1 MPEEK
6 KITVVEAEPV
16 EAPEA
21 PSVEVSAEPQA
32 PELAKYRQRLK
43 SRYADAEPQSDA
55 EWDDLAEKYMAEDEE
70 RLKIF
75 DENAKVI
82 DDILYSDKDLA
93 RVVAEM
99 ITNGT
104 PFRAAL
110 AKFFDADSLTPKEGD
125 EDYDYYQ
132 KSRDERIQQG
142 KDLAKRIE
150 ERRANE
156 EAAYSAIDAYCEKK
170 AYDEVEKNAL
180 IDYINNYFAALAE
193 CKITEEML
201 QQFDNAR
208 NYDKDVAEAAEEAEI
223 DARNEAIEARRAS
236 EAAQRSADGVPSP
249 AGGSTPARQKAK
261 KEENPFFAGIRQRNA
276 F

>member
-1 MPEEK
+1 MPEENN
-6 KITVVEAEPV
+6 IPVAENQPV
-16 EAPEA
+16 EAPVEA
-21 PSVEVSAEPQA
+21 QEPV
-32 PELAKYRQRLK
+32 LSKYRQRLK
-43 SRYADAEPQSDA
+43 NRYADANPQSDQ
-55 EWDDLAEKYMAEDEE
+55 EWDDLAEQYMEEDEE

-93 RVVAEM
+93 RVVSEM

-110 AKFFDADSLTPKEGD
+110 AKFFDPEDLTPKEGD
-125 EDYDYYQ
+125 EDYEYYN
-132 KSRDERIQQG
+132 KSRDERIQFG
-142 KDLAKRIE
+142 KELMQKAE
-150 ERRANE
+150 ERKKNE
-156 EAAYSAIDAYCEKK
+156 EAAYATIDAYCEKK

-180 IDYINNYFAALAE
+180 IDYINNFFAGLAE

-208 NYDKDVAEAAEEAEI
+208 NYDKDVAEAAETAEI

-236 EAAQRSADGVPSP
+236 AAEQMNADGVPAPS
-249 AGGSTPARQKAK
+249 GGSTPARQVEK
-261 KEENPFFAGIRQRNA
+261 KEENPFFSGIRRRNA